1 MQAEPHLNRAQRR
14 AREKRTTDRRY
25 AGMSR
30 KQRDA
35 YENRAKLWAKGAV
48 ATGRHIGDE
57 FEGEWTF
64 PAHVPNDKRESVA
77 EYATHAP
84 LRWRV
89 IARLVLRYDDGA
101 MEAREADG
109 ELGQNAIISELQGL
123 RNQLMDDL
131 KRTAN
136 GRYIWDE
143 MFVMECLG

>member
-1 MQAEPHLNRAQRR
+1 MNAQPHPNRHQRR
-14 AREKRTTDRRY
+14 AQAKASKGRI
-25 AGMSR
+25 R
-30 KQRDA
+30 KMNQSQYHA
-35 YENRAKLWAKGAV
+35 YQARARLWAKGCT

-64 PAHVPNDKRESVA
+64 PAHVPNDKRQSVA

-84 LRWRV
+84 LRWRC

-101 MEAREADG
+101 TETREADG

-136 GRYIWDE
+136 GRYIWDSY
-143 MFVMECLG
+143 FVMECLG